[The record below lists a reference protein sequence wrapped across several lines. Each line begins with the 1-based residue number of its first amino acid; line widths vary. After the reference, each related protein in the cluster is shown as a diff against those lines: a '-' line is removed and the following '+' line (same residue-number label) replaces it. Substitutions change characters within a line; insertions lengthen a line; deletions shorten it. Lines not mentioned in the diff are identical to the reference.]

1 MCDSTLTASRPV
13 PCPYMR
19 TLRYVIVDVFTAT
32 ALEGNP
38 LAVFTGGDGLDDTTM
53 QALARETNL
62 SETTFL
68 QRAQDGGTARLR
80 IFTPREELPFAGH
93 PIIGS
98 AWVIARATPIHTI
111 GFETGMG
118 MIPVDIEREGG
129 TLVGARMTQPD
140 PLIGPADVDADALGR
155 ALGVPLTGEP
165 VRAANGITHLLCP
178 VADVSAATPDH
189 STLEQYG
196 VHTVYLWAPVGPDG
210 LMRTRMFSPLD
221 GIFEDPATGSA
232 AGALG
237 AHLLA
242 TGVVAP
248 GRTTMLQGVEMQ
260 RPSYIEVDVA
270 PGEPP
275 RVGGSCKVVAR
286 GEFQL

>member
-1 MCDSTLTASRPV
+1 
-13 PCPYMR
+13 MR

-38 LAVFTGGDGLDDTTM
+38 LAVFTGADGLDDATM

-68 QRAQDGGTARLR
+68 QRATEGGTARLR
-80 IFTPREELPFAGH
+80 IFTPTSELPFAGH

-98 AWVIARATPIHTI
+98 AWVIARATPIADV

-118 MIPVDIEREGG
+118 LIPVAIEREGG
-129 TLVGARMTQPD
+129 TLVGARMRQPE
-140 PLIGPADVDADALGR
+140 PLIGPSEFDRDALAAAIGT
-155 ALGVPLTGEP
+155 PLVGEP
-165 VRAANGITHLLCP
+165 VIGANGLSHLLCP
-178 VADVSAATPDH
+178 VADVADATPDWAAL
-189 STLEQYG
+189 TRYD
-196 VHTVYLWAPVGPDG
+196 VRTIYLWAPPVDG
-210 LMRTRMFSPLD
+210 IMRTRMFSPID

-237 AHLLA
+237 IHLLQS
-242 TGVVAP
+242 GVIGE
-248 GRTTMLQGVEMQ
+248 GRVTMLQGVEAH

-270 PGEPP
+270 HGAPP
-275 RVGGSCKVVAR
+275 VVGGSCRVVAR

>member
-1 MCDSTLTASRPV
+1 
-13 PCPYMR
+13 MR

-38 LAVFTGGDGLDDTTM
+38 LAVFTGADGLDDDTM

-68 QRAQDGGTARLR
+68 QRATEGGTARLR
-80 IFTPREELPFAGH
+80 IFTPTSELPFAGH

-98 AWVIARATPIHTI
+98 AWVIARATPISDV

-118 MIPVDIEREGG
+118 LIPVAIEREGG
-129 TLVGARMTQPD
+129 TLVGARMRQPE
-140 PLIGPADVDADALGR
+140 PLIGPSEFDRETLAAAIGT
-155 ALGVPLTGEP
+155 PLVGDP
-165 VRAANGITHLLCP
+165 VIGANGLSHLLCP
-178 VADVSAATPDH
+178 VADVSAATPDWAAL
-189 STLEQYG
+189 TAYD
-196 VHTVYLWAPVGPDG
+196 VRTIYLWAPPVDG
-210 LMRTRMFSPLD
+210 VLRTRMFSPID

-237 AHLLA
+237 IHLLQS
-242 TGVVAP
+242 GVIEP
-248 GRTTMLQGVEMQ
+248 GRVTMHQGVEIH
-260 RPSYIEVDVA
+260 RPSWIEVDVA
-270 PGEPP
+270 HGAPP
-275 RVGGSCKVVAR
+275 VVGGSCRVVAR